1 MKSFAAALVLMPALA
16 VAPALACDQGRQIL
30 AQDEGQTELAPLRLA
45 QTDDKKALPAREPQ
59 QTSVPSKAPPA
70 TPTQT
75 TTSNKQ
81 DPKTKAMMETGKDR
95 IEKEGK

>member
-16 VAPALACDQGRQIL
+16 AAPAWACDHARQIL
-30 AQDEGQTELAPLRLA
+30 AQNDGQTELAPLRLA
-45 QTDDKKALPAREPQ
+45 QAEDKKALPAREPHE
-59 QTSVPSKAPPA
+59 TSVPSKAPPA
-70 TPTQT
+70 TPEQA

-81 DPKTKAMMETGKDR
+81 DSKTKAMMETGKER